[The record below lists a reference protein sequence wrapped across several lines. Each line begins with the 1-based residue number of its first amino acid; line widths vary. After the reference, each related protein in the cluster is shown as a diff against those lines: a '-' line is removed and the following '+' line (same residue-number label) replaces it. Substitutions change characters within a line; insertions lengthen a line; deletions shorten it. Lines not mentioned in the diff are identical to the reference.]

1 MSAVL
6 PAIKY
11 ANMDPLSVKSEFEI
25 DYCFLNALNAMK
37 KLWIKSFSHV
47 NVISL
52 YLLIKIKLIC
62 F

>member
-25 DYCFLNALNAMK
+25 DYCFLNALYAMK
-37 KLWIKSFSHV
+37 KL
-47 NVISL
+47 
-52 YLLIKIKLIC
+52 
-62 F
+62 